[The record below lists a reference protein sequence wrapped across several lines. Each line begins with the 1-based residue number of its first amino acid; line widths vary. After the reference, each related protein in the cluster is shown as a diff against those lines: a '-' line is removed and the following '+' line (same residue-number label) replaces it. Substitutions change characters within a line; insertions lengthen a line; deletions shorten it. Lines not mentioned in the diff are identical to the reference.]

1 MKRRISKTKIE
12 RLGLGMRV
20 IALRA
25 QMKSD
30 REIAKVVSD
39 ESGAKVSYVT
49 INRFLKHQIHKIR
62 GIIEGNEALEKQEA
76 TLQLNIFSQLSRIN
90 SDSLDILEAAK
101 AKGEK
106 TIALQA
112 IDRIERQL
120 RLQALIT
127 GLTPQEGAKTLSLTE
142 VVVHNAKRAD

>member
-1 MKRRISKTKIE
+1 MQRKRKNKIE
-12 RLGLGMRV
+12 KLGLGMRV

-25 QMKSD
+25 KMKSE
-30 REIAKVVSD
+30 REIAKIISD
-39 ESGAKVSYVT
+39 ESNENVSHITV
-49 INRFLKHQIHKIR
+49 NRFFKRQTHKIR

-90 SDSLDILEAAK
+90 ADTLDILKDAK

-106 TIALQA
+106 TIVLQA

-127 GLTPQEGAKTLSLTE
+127 GLTPQEGPKSLALTE
-142 VVVHNAKRAD
+142 VVVHNAQRND

>member
-1 MKRRISKTKIE
+1 
-12 RLGLGMRV
+12 MRV

-49 INRFLKHQIHKIR
+49 INRFLKRQIHKIR

-90 SDSLDILEAAK
+90 ADSLDILEAAK

-127 GLTPQEGAKTLSLTE
+127 GLTPQEAPKSLALTE
-142 VVVHNAKRAD
+142 VVVHNAKRDD